1 MLIAR
6 LLVAVTGAGM
16 ALVLAVVLLIYA
28 IYVPQTPQLVRD
40 LPTLALTLLAFTLL
54 GGIAIGS
61 ALGNIRSWPR
71 KRVWDVA
78 LLAALPICVGFLWR
92 VYA

>member
-40 LPTLALTLLAFTLL
+40 LPTLALTLATFTLL
-54 GGIAIGS
+54 GGIAICASLGS
-61 ALGNIRSWPR
+61 IRQWPNHRLWDLAL
-71 KRVWDVA
+71 VVA
-78 LLAALPICVGFLWR
+78 LPLSAGFLWR
-92 VYA
+92 VYG